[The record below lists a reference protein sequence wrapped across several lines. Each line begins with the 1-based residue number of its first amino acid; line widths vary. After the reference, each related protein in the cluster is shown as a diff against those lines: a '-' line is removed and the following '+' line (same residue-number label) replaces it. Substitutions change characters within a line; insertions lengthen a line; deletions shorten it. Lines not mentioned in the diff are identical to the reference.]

1 VADTPTENLQ
11 ARIIAVVN
19 QKGGTGKTT
28 TACNL
33 AASLATHKQGLNVAI
48 IDLDPQG
55 ASTTHLTGDKA
66 YDNGSYDVVVLG
78 QPLTSAAYTTSLN
91 NCDLIPAT
99 NHLILSEMEL
109 ASRSMS
115 FEAMALHLKDPEHG
129 YDVIVIDCPAGFGMI
144 STLVMT
150 IADLVVIPTLPQF
163 FALHA
168 LRETISY
175 LNGLRSSGGVTTA
188 VLLTM
193 YEKSNSQQVETAK
206 KIRRDWGELVV
217 SFEIPKEATVE
228 EAAMAGKLLL
238 EQSPGSVSAKAYKR
252 LAISLGHRL
261 GLIDEAPVVGTP
273 EIEDKPEAVASAP
286 PSSEEK
292 PVLPQPEPQERL
304 KQRAETDRRSGEGR
318 PGEKLAAAL
327 DTPAEKPAPAPSPAP
342 PPPPAGKRRAISA
355 FTKTFL
361 SVLLLFTTAVVIYL
375 AIQADML
382 AWVVL
387 AYLILILLFF
397 PVLIFLL
404 V

>member
-1 VADTPTENLQ
+1 MADTPTENQQ
-11 ARIIAVVN
+11 ARIIAVVH

-55 ASTTHLTGDKA
+55 ASTAYLTGEKA
-66 YDNGSYDVVVLG
+66 YDHGSYDVVVLG
-78 QPLTSAAYTTSLN
+78 QPLQDAAYSTSLE

-115 FEAMALHLKDPEHG
+115 FEAMALHLKDPGHG
-129 YDVIVIDCPAGFGMI
+129 YDVIVIDCPSGFGMI

-150 IADLVVIPTLPQF
+150 IADLVVIPTMPQF
-163 FALHA
+163 FALRA
-168 LRETISY
+168 LQETITY
-175 LNGLRSSGGVTTA
+175 LNGLRSKGSVTTA

-193 YEKSNSQQVETAK
+193 YEKSNSQQVVTAK

-217 SFEIPKEATVE
+217 SFEIPKEAAVE
-228 EAAMAGKLLL
+228 DAAMASKLLL
-238 EQSPGSVSAKAYKR
+238 EQSPGAASAKAYRR

-261 GLIDEAPVVGTP
+261 GLIDEAPEVGLPDVEEGGEEETP
-273 EIEDKPEAVASAP
+273 AASATDKNQAP
-286 PSSEEK
+286 PEK
-292 PVLPQPEPQERL
+292 VQQPRTGEDRRGGRG
-304 KQRAETDRRSGEGR
+304 QRAGDQ
-318 PGEKLAAAL
+318 LAAAMEIPSGPA
-327 DTPAEKPAPAPSPAP
+327 TPAAQKPAPAPT
-342 PPPPAGKRRAISA
+342 PAGKRSA
-355 FTKTFL
+355 MSTFIKAFL
-361 SVLLLFTTAVVIYL
+361 SVILLFTTAVVIYL
-375 AIQADML
+375 AIQANML